1 MDLVALE
8 RVFLFIDS
16 RDSTAFVWMD
26 FDSRG
31 IPFSVM
37 NELERAIEE
46 SSSQV
51 KDRHWRGR
59 TVSPWCCNLKGKGCP
74 G

>member
-1 MDLVALE
+1 MALE

-16 RDSTAFVWMD
+16 RDSMAFVWMD

-37 NELERAIEE
+37 NELQRVIEE
-46 SSSQV
+46 SSSM
-51 KDRHWRGR
+51 
-59 TVSPWCCNLKGKGCP
+59 KGSGERQTLER
-74 G
+74 